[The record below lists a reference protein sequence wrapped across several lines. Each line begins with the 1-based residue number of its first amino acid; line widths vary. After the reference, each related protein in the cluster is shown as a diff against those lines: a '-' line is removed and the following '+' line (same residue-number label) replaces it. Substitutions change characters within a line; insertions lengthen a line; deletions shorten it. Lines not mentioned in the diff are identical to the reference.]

1 MTVLTAMAVMAEPFT
16 AHLLPDLLRVAL
28 IAATL
33 LLIALVLRLMWT
45 RRHDDPE
52 IRAQH
57 VHPATMLSYCV
68 LLGMVVARRTEALGT
83 PAEGWLLAATAAV
96 GVGYYG
102 VLQRVR
108 LAARPPWR
116 RR

>member
-1 MTVLTAMAVMAEPFT
+1 LTVMAEPFT
-16 AHLLPDLLRVAL
+16 AHLLPDLLRVVL

-33 LLIALVLRLMWT
+33 LLIVLVLRLAWT
-45 RRHDDPE
+45 RRRDDPE
-52 IRAQH
+52 VRGAH

-83 PAEGWLLAATAAV
+83 PVQGWLLAAAVAV